1 MRSPLCVRMCAA
13 LRMRCAGQSS
23 RRAASM
29 ACRPAKRGV
38 LWGPSSSLGEPS
50 STAGLS
56 PYPLPVQH
64 HLLPY
69 KWGSSPMGP
78 TGASSQVPSPLFFG
92 LVGLYRSAPVLCSK
106 AVCLT
111 LCPASLSFPCT
122 PDLCTQRANFA
133 PDFKSGWRR
142 GIRKAGLSTAG

>member
-78 TGASSQVPSPLFFG
+78 TGASSQVSSPLFLALSVSIALRLCFVQRQSVSRCAR
-92 LVGLYRSAPVLCSK
+92 LLFPFLAPPIC
-106 AVCLT
+106 ARNAPT
-111 LCPASLSFPCT
+111 LHPTLN
-122 PDLCTQRANFA
+122 QGG
-133 PDFKSGWRR
+133 SG
-142 GIRKAGLSTAG
+142 GSEKQG